1 MPPPARHSLI
11 WSHIVS
17 FLLLFI
23 SYQKLLIVHY
33 IAVTVVAVV
42 DVEVANAENT
52 HKNDDEVLSV
62 SSVLARSIVDTSD
75 NICASATEE
84 EKTDLNN
91 LVSSIQDAATLLK
104 LALED
109 IKLTLEGTSVTLLF
123 VILYLEYDF

>member
-62 SSVLARSIVDTSD
+62 SSVLARSIVDTPD

-84 EKTDLNN
+84 EETDLNN